1 MKQLIFFL
9 SWSITSVFAQDSL
22 VIARLTMTDFLTQ
35 VKENHPIAVVT
46 QNNVEMSQRVIQL
59 AKGAFDPKAFA
70 AIDQKY
76 YDGKTYYSTLSS
88 GVKIP
93 TRFGVNFKAM
103 GDFNSGAYLNPE
115 NRVPENGLTYLGLE
129 IPLGQGLFTDENRTI
144 LKRAEIAFNQSAIQ
158 QQLDLNELLFQAGQ
172 AFIDW
177 QKNTALLQLA
187 EEGISLAAERLSQ
200 IKSNV
205 EVGER
210 AALDSVEANAN
221 YLLRKNDLLER
232 QLATKNALR
241 NVELFLWDKGMIP
254 LILDES
260 ILPVVLT
267 EMKPTVQL
275 RDSLNAH
282 PIVLSYTN
290 KISDLTVEQRWKRDQ
305 LKPQLNF
312 NYNLLQTPDNLISMN
327 YSYLNYKWGASFTM
341 PLFLRKERAG
351 LAISGLKIENTEL
364 ERTNKEREIATKLSV
379 NLNEWSTY
387 YDQTDVS
394 QEIATNYQTLSAAE
408 RELFEIGESSLFL
421 INSREMSYLSAQAK
435 YIESLAKTNKAAL
448 KQTYLLGNLGR

>member
-177 QKNTALLQLA
+177 QKTPPFCNWQKKEFPLLQ
-187 EEGISLAAERLSQ
+187 
-200 IKSNV
+200 NV
-205 EVGER
+205 
-210 AALDSVEANAN
+210 
-221 YLLRKNDLLER
+221 
-232 QLATKNALR
+232 
-241 NVELFLWDKGMIP
+241 
-254 LILDES
+254 
-260 ILPVVLT
+260 
-267 EMKPTVQL
+267 
-275 RDSLNAH
+275 
-282 PIVLSYTN
+282 
-290 KISDLTVEQRWKRDQ
+290 
-305 LKPQLNF
+305 
-312 NYNLLQTPDNLISMN
+312 
-327 YSYLNYKWGASFTM
+327 
-341 PLFLRKERAG
+341 
-351 LAISGLKIENTEL
+351 
-364 ERTNKEREIATKLSV
+364 
-379 NLNEWSTY
+379 
-387 YDQTDVS
+387 
-394 QEIATNYQTLSAAE
+394 
-408 RELFEIGESSLFL
+408 
-421 INSREMSYLSAQAK
+421 
-435 YIESLAKTNKAAL
+435 
-448 KQTYLLGNLGR
+448 

>member
-1 MKQLIFFL
+1 MRQLIVIICVF
-9 SWSITSVFAQDSL
+9 SHAFAQDSL
-22 VIARLTMTDFLTQ
+22 VISRLTMTDFLTQ

-88 GVKIP
+88 GIKIP

-115 NRVPENGLTYLGLE
+115 NRVPENGLTYLGIE
-129 IPLGQGLFTDENRTI
+129 VPLGQGLFTDENRAT
-144 LKRAEIAFNQSAIQ
+144 LKRAEVAYNQSAVE
-158 QQLDLNELLFQAGQ
+158 QQLTLNELLFSAGQ
-172 AFIDW
+172 QFIDW
-177 QKNTALLQLA
+177 QKEEALLKLASEGLQLA
-187 EEGISLAAERLSQ
+187 KERLEQ

-205 EVGER
+205 ALGDR
-210 AALDSVEANAN
+210 AALDSVEANAS
-221 YLLRKNDLLER
+221 YLLRKNDYLER
-232 QLATKNALR
+232 QLAAQNARKNMS
-241 NVELFLWDKGMIP
+241 FYLWDKGLIP
-254 LILDES
+254 LELAAS
-260 ILPVVLT
+260 ISP
-267 EMKPTVQL
+267 EQL
-275 RDSLNAH
+275 NVIEPKVRLIDSLFNH
-282 PIVLSYTN
+282 PIMRSYNN
-290 KISDLTVEQRWKRDQ
+290 KLSDLSIEQRWKKDQ
-305 LKPQLNF
+305 LKPKVYV
-312 NYNLLQTPDNLISMN
+312 NYNLLQTPENLISMN
-327 YSYLNYKWGASFTM
+327 YSYLNYKWGASFAM

-379 NLNEWSTY
+379 NLNEWNTY
-387 YDQTDVS
+387 FNQTDVS
-394 QEIATNYQTLSAAE
+394 QEIATNYQTLSTAE

-448 KQTYLLGNLGR
+448 KYSYLLGDLGK

>member
-88 GVKIP
+88 GIKIP

-115 NRVPENGLTYLGLE
+115 NRLPENGLTYLGIE
-129 IPLGQGLFTDENRTI
+129 VPLGQGLFTDENRAT
-144 LKRAEIAFNQSAIQ
+144 LKRAEVAYNQSAVE
-158 QQLDLNELLFQAGQ
+158 QQLTLNELLFSAGQ
-172 AFIDW
+172 QFIDW
-177 QKNTALLQLA
+177 QKEEALLKLASEGLQLA
-187 EEGISLAAERLSQ
+187 KERLEQ

-205 EVGER
+205 ALGDR
-210 AALDSVEANAN
+210 AALDSVEANAS
-221 YLLRKNDLLER
+221 YLLRKNDYLER
-232 QLATKNALR
+232 QLAAQNARKNMS
-241 NVELFLWDKGMIP
+241 FYLWDKGLIP
-254 LILDES
+254 LELAAS
-260 ILPVVLT
+260 ISP
-267 EMKPTVQL
+267 EQL
-275 RDSLNAH
+275 NVIEPKVRLVDSLFNH
-282 PIVLSYTN
+282 PIMRSYNN
-290 KISDLTVEQRWKRDQ
+290 KLSDLSIEQRWKKDQ
-305 LKPQLNF
+305 LKPKVYV
-312 NYNLLQTPDNLISMN
+312 NYNLLQTPENLISMN
-327 YSYLNYKWGASFTM
+327 YSYLNYKWGASFAM

-379 NLNEWSTY
+379 NLNEWNTY
-387 YDQTDVS
+387 FNQTDVS
-394 QEIATNYQTLSAAE
+394 QEIATNYQTLSTAE